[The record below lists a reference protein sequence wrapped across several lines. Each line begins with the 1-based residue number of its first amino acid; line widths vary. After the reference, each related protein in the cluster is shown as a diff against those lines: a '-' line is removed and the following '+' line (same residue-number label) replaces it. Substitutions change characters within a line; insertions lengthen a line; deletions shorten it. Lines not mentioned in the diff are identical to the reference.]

1 MNYWHINLH
10 PTDDRRDDAEIKNF
24 VLSRTI
30 GMGQDFSPSQENA
43 FKNTMQIG
51 DVVVVLNGRT
61 SIALVE
67 VIGDWYKFDCDEKS
81 IIWFPLRRA
90 VKILCM
96 RGDEGN
102 DCFTNLAMIPKT
114 QTGTL
119 GISNDINCATYKYIH
134 ALYECCK
141 NKA

>member
-10 PTDDRRDDAEIKNF
+10 PTDDRRDDAEIRKF

-30 GMGQDFSPSQENA
+30 GMGQDFSPPQENA

-51 DVVVVLNGRT
+51 DVVLVLNGRT
-61 SIALVE
+61 PIALVE
-67 VIGDWYKFDCDEKS
+67 AISDWYEFACDTSS
-81 IIWFPLRRA
+81 IIWYPLRRS
-90 VKILCM
+90 VKILCISGM
-96 RGDEGN
+96 KVH
-102 DCFTNLAMIPKT
+102 DCFFNLPMIPKT

-119 GISNDINCATYKYIH
+119 GISQDKTCETYKYIQNLH
-134 ALYECCK
+134 ECCK